1 MKTDIQRE
9 ITDQIVAMLESGDSN
24 WINPLTLLGGSPV
37 NAATGRKYR
46 GMNSF
51 YMSLLGKQ
59 YWACY
64 AQWQSIGAQVR
75 KREDVGPGTRIAKP
89 IPLKDKETGEQTG
102 LIFTSATVFSS
113 DQVEG
118 WEAPAVPDMV
128 DETETIE
135 TVAQFVANTKATIVT
150 NSTRPPCY
158 IPSIDTVSM
167 PTREQFSA
175 TDTST
180 ATECFYS
187 TLLHELTHWTG
198 HQSRNDRL
206 KGSRFGSSEYAYE
219 ELIAEIGSAM
229 LCVSLGVSP
238 QARPDHAKYI
248 GGWLKALKSDKKFI
262 FKAASDAQKALDY
275 LESLQ
280 SESIKVAA

>member
-9 ITDQIVAMLESGDSN
+9 ITDQIVAMLESGDTN
-24 WINPLTLLGGSPV
+24 WINPLTMLGGSPE
-37 NAATGRKYR
+37 NAATGKKYR
-46 GMNSF
+46 GMNAF
-51 YMSLLGKQ
+51 FLALLGKQ
-59 YWACY
+59 YCATY
-64 AQWQSIGAQVR
+64 KQWQSLDAQVI
-75 KREDVGPGTRIAKP
+75 KGSKGVRIAVP
-89 IPLKDKETGEQTG
+89 MPLKDKETGEQTG

-118 WEAPAVPDMV
+118 WEAPPVPDMV

-135 TVAQFVANTKATIVT
+135 TVAQFVANTNATIVT

-198 HQSRNDRL
+198 HKSRNDRL

-262 FKAASDAQKALDY
+262 FKAASDAQKAVDY

-280 SESIKVAA
+280 SESIKAAA

>member
-9 ITDQIVAMLESGDSN
+9 ITDQIVAMLESGDTN
-24 WINPLTLLGGSPV
+24 WINPLTMLGGSPE
-37 NAATGRKYR
+37 NAATGKKYR
-46 GMNSF
+46 GMNAF
-51 YMSLLGKQ
+51 FLALLGKQ
-59 YWACY
+59 YCATY
-64 AQWQSIGAQVR
+64 KQWKSLDAQVI
-75 KREDVGPGTRIAKP
+75 KGSKGVRIAVP
-89 IPLKDKETGEQTG
+89 MPLKDKETGEQTG

-118 WEAPAVPDMV
+118 WEAPVVPDMI

-135 TVAQFVANTKATIVT
+135 TVAQFVANTQATIVT

-198 HQSRNDRL
+198 HKSRNDRL

-262 FKAASDAQKALDY
+262 FKAASDAQKAVDY

-280 SESIKVAA
+280 SESVKAAA

>member
-9 ITDQIVAMLESGDSN
+9 ITDQIVAMLESGDTN
-24 WINPLTLLGGSPV
+24 WINPLTMLGGSPE
-37 NAATGRKYR
+37 NAATGKKYR

-51 YMSLLGKQ
+51 FLALLGKQ
-59 YWACY
+59 YCATY
-64 AQWQSIGAQVR
+64 KQWQSLDAQVI
-75 KREDVGPGTRIAKP
+75 KGSKGVRIAVP
-89 IPLKDKETGEQTG
+89 MPLKDKETGEQTG

-118 WEAPAVPDMV
+118 WEAPVVPDMV

-135 TVAQFVANTKATIVT
+135 TVAQFVANTQATIVT

-187 TLLHELTHWTG
+187 TLLHEMTHWTG
-198 HQSRNDRL
+198 HKSRNDRL

-262 FKAASDAQKALDY
+262 FKAASDAQKAVDY

-280 SESIKVAA
+280 SESIKAAA